1 MSKEV
6 LSWVAF
12 LDRCRS
18 VEIETLRVATKGYT
32 NLMFNLGIKDVV
44 MSEMYMAMSYALL
57 ERLGEE
63 ETSMELQL
71 FTPVYSGQESQERR
85 L

>member
-6 LSWVAF
+6 LSWVSF
-12 LDRCRS
+12 LERCRG
-18 VEIETLRVATKGYT
+18 VETETLRIATKGYA
-32 NLMFNLGIKDVV
+32 NLLFKLGIKDVV

-63 ETSMELQL
+63 D
-71 FTPVYSGQESQERR
+71 
-85 L
+85 

>member
-6 LSWVAF
+6 LSWVSF
-12 LDRCRS
+12 LERCRS
-18 VEIETLRVATKGYT
+18 VETKTLKIATKGYA
-32 NLMFNLGIKDVV
+32 NLMFKLGFNEAV

-63 ETSMELQL
+63 E
-71 FTPVYSGQESQERR
+71 
-85 L
+85 

>member
-1 MSKEV
+1 MSEV

-12 LDRCRS
+12 LERCRG
-18 VEIETLRVATKGYT
+18 VETETLRVATKGYT

-63 ETSMELQL
+63 E
-71 FTPVYSGQESQERR
+71 
-85 L
+85 

>member
-6 LSWVAF
+6 LSWVSF
-12 LDRCRS
+12 LERCRG
-18 VEIETLRVATKGYT
+18 VETETLRIATKGYA
-32 NLMFNLGIKDVV
+32 NLMFKLGFNEAV

-63 ETSMELQL
+63 D
-71 FTPVYSGQESQERR
+71 
-85 L
+85 